1 MATKNEKII
10 QEIAEYEMLISDKS
24 VPADEKEFAR
34 EQVAELKAKLSS
46 ETPAK
51 ATAKAPAK
59 PSFKTKKPV
68 SKEVKEKV
76 EKRKMEKR
84 GAISDM
90 SKSEFNTYL
99 KKLSERPEY
108 AFLKEY
114 NYTKNEVMADM
125 KRASKPIGWRFKG
138 KSLAHPTA
146 SQIKS
151 AKEGKRDDIY
161 QENRPNHGDAS
172 PKAKFGRGGSTEIAF
187 ENSNLYL
194 HGFGKDTNGNSV
206 VKVGFPNQRAFSI
219 QTNGVLPKTHSL
231 KGTKLS
237 ELSSG
242 DIASIEKEVVGYIKD
257 NGSMAQ
263 KKSLKTYSGMMA
275 TGGGVEKSY
284 KIFVTATK
292 NGEKVSNT
300 RIVNATSEEKAKKT
314 LKEFLTKVGK
324 YDKVEITEIID
335 ISTLP
340 PNKVMGYDKGGNMD
354 SDEKLYKVV
363 GKKNGQL
370 VEISEL
376 PMTKEDC
383 KKFIK
388 KEGIENYYQN
398 VDIVPY
404 HGNKSRFK
412 MARGGGLGSKSK
424 YVPNRMITEI
434 SVERK
439 GKETIIDG
447 ADVLDG
453 MYVKKGTKF
462 ARGGGISP
470 ADKRIT
476 ESVYDDMMG
485 VLPPIMFDTLDGEK
499 VRGFAV
505 DEASDHKMIDGKMR
519 EVYSGYYELKEGEKY
534 NYYAIGEYV
543 YFDDKGDAFR
553 YDKGSASA
561 SDEPS
566 MAELIEEIVEEKG
579 IPESVVETM
588 IKEYNLTEDDVKDWF
603 DEHYEGEYDSDEDLA
618 YGYVDMVGGL
628 DALGKQTL
636 ESYFDYSAF
645 GRDLAIND
653 FHEYDGHYFRYKRG
667 GMMARG
673 GGVTQED
680 KLLKELRKLQRELNS
695 SRLSTYKEGDNSQE
709 EQERQRERASKLKRF
724 NDVLRLL
731 HTIEERAPYQRGGG
745 LGSKAKYIPNRMI
758 TEVSVERNGRETII
772 DGANILDGFYAKKG
786 VKFASGGGVK
796 KEKYLISFEDSNGY
810 EIEKVVTKEELK
822 LMTGVIDYTIVKKF
836 AHGGTPEM
844 DMDDD
849 GVTRGFFDDEPYNY
863 ENGGGLR
870 PIY

>member
-1 MATKNEKII
+1 MATKNDKIL

-46 ETPAK
+46 ETTAK

-161 QENRPNHGDAS
+161 KENRPNHGDAS
-172 PKAKFGRGGSTEIAF
+172 PKAKFG
-187 ENSNLYL
+187 
-194 HGFGKDTNGNSV
+194 
-206 VKVGFPNQRAFSI
+206 
-219 QTNGVLPKTHSL
+219 
-231 KGTKLS
+231 
-237 ELSSG
+237 
-242 DIASIEKEVVGYIKD
+242 
-257 NGSMAQ
+257 
-263 KKSLKTYSGMMA
+263 
-275 TGGGVEKSY
+275 TGGGVEDNYSLW
-284 KIFVTATK
+284 
-292 NGEKVSNT
+292 KVYDD
-300 RIVNATSEEKAKKT
+300 KAVKLKT
-314 LKEFLTKVGK
+314 GSQRA
-324 YDKVEITEIID
+324 ID
-335 ISTLP
+335 
-340 PNKVMGYDKGGNMD
+340 
-354 SDEKLYKVV
+354 LYI
-363 GKKNGQL
+363 KKNKLTNRPAGESWGLETWKSNVTEEQVL
-370 VEISEL
+370 KHDRSYHSEYA
-376 PMTKEDC
+376 T
-383 KKFIK
+383 
-388 KEGIENYYQN
+388 
-398 VDIVPY
+398 
-404 HGNKSRFK
+404 
-412 MARGGGLGSKSK
+412 GGKLGSKSK

-462 ARGGGISP
+462 AGGGSIESDITKLKKKLIAQAKSKGIYENFGQKEVRMLEDKYGYTPQVQNFDNWAMNFDMSALNQYARGGGISP

-519 EVYSGYYELKEGEKY
+519 EVYSGYYEVKEGEKY

-543 YFDDKGDAFR
+543 YFDDKGNAFR
-553 YDKGSASA
+553 YDKGSAST

-588 IKEYNLTEDDVKDWF
+588 IKEYGLTEDDVKDWF

-645 GRDLAIND
+645 GRDLALND

-673 GGVTQED
+673 GKSFD
-680 KLLKELRKLQRELNS
+680 QREAWID
-695 SRLSTYKEGDNSQE
+695 EI
-709 EQERQRERASKLKRF
+709 SKLRRWVNSRTKWENMPKEDAERIRNSYIRIIDQRLKSLREWDEAMAKRQGQM
-724 NDVLRLL
+724 
-731 HTIEERAPYQRGGG
+731 ARGGK
-745 LGSKAKYIPNRMI
+745 LGSKAKYIPNRMV

-772 DGANILDGFYAKKG
+772 DGADILDGFYAKKG
-786 VKFASGGGVK
+786 VKFANGGSTDDTFTYMMLGRLIADNDYYLGYGNRSERNLWAGNVDDQISEMK
-796 KEKYLISFEDSNGY
+796 KLWNQLPADGKPEWLSMQDILNYEEKM
-810 EIEKVVTKEELK
+810 KEN
-822 LMTGVIDYTIVKKF
+822 KF
-836 AHGGTPEM
+836 SDGGT
-844 DMDDD
+844 
-849 GVTRGFFDDEPYNY
+849 
-863 ENGGGLR
+863 LR